1 VDRLFAPFEATDS
14 ASQCDHTGETLAGA
28 LFRFMMLDE
37 HVLCH
42 SLARACYSKGG
53 GGARDCFD
61 TLIHPAIGALEIP
74 MTKITTNARRRCP
87 NVNSLFLRSVRSHWK
102 MPVTYGMRSHAS
114 AW

>member
-1 VDRLFAPFEATDS
+1 MLEQGLSCINRAVIPWIPTLNEEFANIPEHDATGVDRLFAPFEATDS

-53 GGARDCFD
+53 GG
-61 TLIHPAIGALEIP
+61 P
-74 MTKITTNARRRCP
+74 
-87 NVNSLFLRSVRSHWK
+87 
-102 MPVTYGMRSHAS
+102 
-114 AW
+114 